1 MTYSPDLEQDAL
13 LPGGQ
18 WEGFYSYHG
27 NTQKHKMDMEL
38 NFSNLSI
45 SGSGVDDVGT
55 FIWEG
60 KYDLTE
66 YKSKLVNQYQTHKVH
81 YNGSIDENGIWGI
94 WELFMDF
101 YTLSGGFHIWPKKQY
116 QDIESISTKE
126 ETSIIITEYLSISN
140 DK

>member
-1 MTYSPDLEQDAL
+1 MTYSLDLEHDAL

-18 WEGFYSYHG
+18 WEGFYNYHG
-27 NTQKHKMDMEL
+27 NTQKHKMDIDL

-55 FIWEG
+55 FIWDG
-60 KYDLTE
+60 KYDLTV
-66 YKSKLVNQYQTHKVH
+66 YKGKLVKQYQTHKVH

-101 YTLSGGFHIWPKKQY
+101 YTLSGGFHIWPKKQN

-126 ETSIIITEYLSISN
+126 EVSIIIIEYLSISN
-140 DK
+140 